1 MCFHKTQVA
10 DKARQLGWE
19 ASLCCLGEVGKTWK
33 LEDARL
39 VVIVSSTTGDGEQ
52 PENVIKFWRKLRPKS
67 LSSSHLSE
75 LQYALLGLGD
85 TNYNQFCAAPQALYK
100 RLQELGA
107 QCLLPPA
114 WADDG
119 TGLEAV
125 VEPWLDDLWPALE
138 LFRSGIQNGS
148 LNNGLS
154 NDKSSHG
161 AIEQNNSLKEGL
173 SEVTMAGTT
182 TTVTLPACPERF
194 MLVTFEE
201 GDNEELHSSPKLLL
215 PPLPSSAGS
224 LLPATLVHSKRLTS
238 DQAPKH
244 YYEAELS
251 VQEEFEYRAGDT
263 VAVVCPNPDQEIQE
277 FCRRLQLSEQW
288 HLPCQVSIDPNT
300 KKKKATLPAWLP
312 IKASLDIL
320 FRHHLD
326 IRAVPKKSLVR
337 SLVEHTSEEEDQSLL
352 ARLSSREGAAE
363 YLATVRE
370 AQLSLMDLLALVPS
384 CIPPVS
390 LLIEHLPRLLPRPYS
405 LSSSPDDSSQ
415 GNLSFVFTLV
425 DNPRPGLATSWLA
438 SASPNST
445 IHLYLRSSTSF
456 YPPAN
461 LQDGLIMVAAGS
473 GIGPFLGFL
482 KERKGKMER
491 EGQSGPCWLFFGC
504 RSKEYDFIYRDL
516 LQEMLDTGAL
526 TKLVVSFSREEGG
539 PCYVQDAMVEHGTE
553 LTQLLI
559 DEEARMYVCGDAK
572 GMARGV
578 QAKLE
583 EILVAERGLEPAESV
598 ELVKKLRQ
606 EKRYLEDVW
615 T

>member
-1 MCFHKTQVA
+1 MMYHWCTDISILQ
-10 DKARQLGWE
+10 
-19 ASLCCLGEVGKTWK
+19 
-33 LEDARL
+33 
-39 VVIVSSTTGDGEQ
+39 
-52 PENVIKFWRKLRPKS
+52 NVIKFWRKLRPKS
-67 LSSSHLSE
+67 LSNSHLSD

-85 TNYNQFCAAPQALYK
+85 TNYNQFCAAPRALHR

-107 QCLLPPA
+107 RCLLPPA

-119 TGLEAV
+119 TGLEAE
-125 VEPWLDDLWPALE
+125 VEPWLENLWPALE
-138 LFRSGIQNGS
+138 LVRDGIQNGL

-154 NDKSSHG
+154 VNKSSNG
-161 AIEQNNSLKEGL
+161 TLEQNNNQKEIL
-173 SEVTMAGTT
+173 SEITMAGTLT
-182 TTVTLPACPERF
+182 SVTLPACPERY

-201 GDNEELHSSPKLLL
+201 ADNEELHSSPTLLL
-215 PPLPSSAGS
+215 PPLPSSAGP
-224 LLPATLVHSKRLTS
+224 LLPANLVHSKRLTS
-238 DQAPKH
+238 DQAPKQ
-244 YYEAELS
+244 YYEAEVS
-251 VQEEFEYRAGDT
+251 VEEDFEYRAGDT
-263 VAVVCPNPDQEIQE
+263 VAVVCPNPDQEVQE
-277 FCRRLQLSEQW
+277 LCRRLQLSEKW
-288 HLPCQVSIDPNT
+288 HLPCQVSVDPNT

-326 IRAVPKKSLVR
+326 IRAVPKKPLVR
-337 SLVEHTSEEEDQSLL
+337 SLVEHANEEEDRSLL

-363 YLATVRE
+363 YLTTVRE

-384 CIPPVS
+384 CLPPVS

-405 LSSSPDDSSQ
+405 LSSSPDNSSQ

-438 SASPNST
+438 SASANST

-482 KERKGKMER
+482 KERKAKMER

-504 RSKEYDFIYRDL
+504 RSQEYDFIYRDF
-516 LQEMLDTGAL
+516 LQEMLDAGVL

-539 PCYVQDAMVEHGTE
+539 PRYVQDAMFDYGTE

-559 DEEARMYVCGDAK
+559 DEEARLYVCGDAK
-572 GMARGV
+572 GMARSV
-578 QAKLE
+578 QAKFE
-583 EILVAERGLEPAESV
+583 EILVAERGLESAESV